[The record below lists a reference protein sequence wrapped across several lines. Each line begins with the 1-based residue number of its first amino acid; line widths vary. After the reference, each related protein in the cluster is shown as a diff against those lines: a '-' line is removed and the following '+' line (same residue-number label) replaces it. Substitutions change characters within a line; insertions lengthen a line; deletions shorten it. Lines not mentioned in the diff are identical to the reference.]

1 MAAVSSLLGALPLD
15 GMQDRHWEPNDRLKK
30 VPQTRFKLD
39 ETLVAESMSSLTIN
53 ESTEPH
59 SIAGSLQLT
68 TSENY
73 RESKPFPFLD
83 LPAEIRLQ
91 IYPLLL
97 VSQHRVKITRI
108 ETIIGKKGET
118 KLHEVRYSHD
128 ITNDDISPAILK
140 TCRRCHQEGNSVLY
154 GQNIWDFVINNW
166 FEQFLHLIGPLN
178 AGSIRCCFLRGY
190 ALDIKE
196 WTLTIAPCMMLSRLK
211 SFAVTMSGPDGRKRR
226 KARDAVKD
234 SKSDSVR
241 TLNYLKKLIQV
252 HPTLKGLIKTKPYT
266 KSSHSLVLISEE
278 YHLGKDVGP
287 CRRCARDK
295 MLTFYRS
302 EGWTFRLR

>member
-1 MAAVSSLLGALPLD
+1 MAAVSGLLGALRLN

-39 ETLVAESMSSLTIN
+39 DTLVTESMSSLTIN
-53 ESTEPH
+53 EPTNPQ
-59 SIAGSLQLT
+59 SITGPSQLAT
-68 TSENY
+68 YGTHRDSI
-73 RESKPFPFLD
+73 PFPFLD

-108 ETIIGKKGET
+108 ETLIGKKVEI
-118 KLHEVRYSHD
+118 KLHEVKYSHD
-128 ITNDDISPAILK
+128 ITNDDISTAVLK

-166 FEQFLHLIGPLN
+166 FEEFLHLIGPAN
-178 AGSIRCCFLRGY
+178 AGSIRRCFLRGY
-190 ALDIKE
+190 ALDVKE

-211 SFAVTMSGPDGRKRR
+211 SFEVTMSGPDGRKRS
-226 KARDAVKD
+226 KARDAVKE
-234 SKSDSVR
+234 SKSDTVR
-241 TLNYLKKLIQV
+241 TLHYLKKLIQV

-278 YHLGKDVGP
+278 HHLGKDVGSSAADAHGRK
-287 CRRCARDK
+287 C
-295 MLTFYRS
+295 
-302 EGWTFRLR
+302 